1 MPVTEVDRNPVVP
14 AAQEARAIQEID
26 RALSSA
32 PDDTHYYLADSTG
45 HQTEISPSIFRVLA
59 KAAREMAQG
68 HSITILHYDHELT
81 TQQAA
86 ELLGVS
92 RPYFVSVLEAGKVAY
107 HMAGTHRRVYMRDL
121 LAYKQRRDTL
131 RHEHLRELRRVS
143 ESLGLYD
150 DGSSS

>member
-1 MPVTEVDRNPVVP
+1 
-14 AAQEARAIQEID
+14 
-26 RALSSA
+26 
-32 PDDTHYYLADSTG
+32 
-45 HQTEISPSIFRVLA
+45 
-59 KAAREMAQG
+59 MAQG

-107 HMAGTHRRVYMRDL
+107 HMVGTHRRVYMRDL
-121 LAYKQRRDTL
+121 LAYKERRDTL

-150 DGSSS
+150 DESSS